1 VSARLFPGIDR
12 CAFKASV
19 GRLIEIDMSS
29 GVANECSFSS
39 TESQTKDC
47 CIESENRKEREEERE
62 RKIQEEE
69 ERDPGRCRETAK
81 NFFLD
86 LPRAESC
93 HTYVSEDLLSSVVS
107 QLCALPC
114 TYIRGVMDRARQ
126 PPSSRQTG
134 GRCHFVCARPES

>member
-47 CIESENRKEREEERE
+47 CIDNENRKEREEERE

-69 ERDPGRCRETAK
+69 ERDPGRCRE
-81 NFFLD
+81 
-86 LPRAESC
+86 
-93 HTYVSEDLLSSVVS
+93 
-107 QLCALPC
+107 
-114 TYIRGVMDRARQ
+114 RQ
-126 PPSSRQTG
+126 PRTSFWIYREPNRVIHMSPRIF
-134 GRCHFVCARPES
+134 CLL